1 MAYSNDEDKKNLS
14 RVMNNLEKMN
24 SKAKSYKKAAE
35 AATEQAQHALSR
47 YRFENKWFQIMSV
60 YQIHFIQREK
70 PSIINNSRKLQN
82 ELNEATERAEMA
94 EAAVTKARARAKA
107 Q

>member
-35 AATEQAQHALSR
+35 AAIEQAQHALSR
-47 YRFENKWFQIMSV
+47 YRFENI
-60 YQIHFIQREK
+60 
-70 PSIINNSRKLQN
+70 
-82 ELNEATERAEMA
+82 
-94 EAAVTKARARAKA
+94 
-107 Q
+107 

>member
-1 MAYSNDEDKKNLS
+1 
-14 RVMNNLEKMN
+14 
-24 SKAKSYKKAAE
+24 
-35 AATEQAQHALSR
+35 
-47 YRFENKWFQIMSV
+47 MSV